1 MPKKKKEP
9 ELSLDNFPPQQ
20 LKTKNAV
27 YFYMITYKPKY
38 FLGDPVKGEY
48 EGIKWKGTV
57 ANDTLISEEEGPY
70 VLVFLDEPIM
80 VANEERTM
88 LKLNHDQLKPIKS

>member
-1 MPKKKKEP
+1 MPRKKKEP
-9 ELSLDNFPPQQ
+9 EISIEDFPYPI
-20 LKTKNAV
+20 KTKNAI
-27 YFYMITYKPKY
+27 YFYMNRYKPKY

-57 ANDTLISEEEGPY
+57 ANDTLVSEEEGPY
-70 VLVFLDEPIM
+70 ILVFLDKSIM

-88 LKLNHDQLKPIKS
+88 LKLKHEQVKPG

>member
-1 MPKKKKEP
+1 MPRKKKEP
-9 ELSLDNFPPQQ
+9 EISIEDFPYPII
-20 LKTKNAV
+20 TKNAI
-27 YFYMITYKPKY
+27 YFYMNRYKPKY

-57 ANDTLISEEEGPY
+57 ANDTLVSEEEGPY
-70 VLVFLDEPIM
+70 ILVFLDKPIM

-88 LKLNHDQLKPIKS
+88 LKLKHEQVKPG

>member
-1 MPKKKKEP
+1 MPRKKKET
-9 ELSLDNFPPQQ
+9 EISIEDFPYPI
-20 LKTKNAV
+20 KTKNAI
-27 YFYMITYKPKY
+27 YFYMNRYKPKY

-57 ANDTLISEEEGPY
+57 ANDTLVSEEEGPY
-70 VLVFLDEPIM
+70 ILVFLDKPIM

-88 LKLNHDQLKPIKS
+88 LKLKHEQVKPG

>member
-1 MPKKKKEP
+1 MPGKKKEST
-9 ELSLDNFPPQQ
+9 EISLDNFPTHQ

-27 YFYMITYKPKY
+27 YFYMCRYKSVY
-38 FLGDPVKGEY
+38 FLGDPVEGEY
-48 EGIKWKGTV
+48 EGKKWKGTV
-57 ANDTLISEEEGPY
+57 AIDTVISEEEGPH

-88 LKLNHDQLKPIKS
+88 LKLKHDQLKPIK

>member
-1 MPKKKKEP
+1 MPKKKKEA
-9 ELSLDNFPPQQ
+9 EISLDDFPYPIRN
-20 LKTKNAV
+20 TNSV
-27 YFYMITYKPKY
+27 YFYLNRYKPKY

-57 ANDTLISEEEGPY
+57 ANDTLISDEEGPY

-88 LKLNHDQLKPIKS
+88 LKLKHDQLKPIKS